1 MFELQIANQSLS
13 LGVPKGPFSFA
24 KENGP
29 FDSLPCTVQGKL
41 LPHWCGN
48 RCKLF
53 CEEIFD
59 RPARSGHAALHK
71 IRLAAAAAVQ
81 LGIHL
86 FRELT
91 KIAADMPDGVLVRAV
106 RAGKDR
112 AAAAA
117 VVRDRVAAM
126 RRSSSSRK
134 TACCRRSRPS
144 ADSARLQRSTPS
156 RSARG
161 RTLHRWRSFPS
172 AATSC
177 RRRISTSCARWAR
190 LRDCLKRAS

>member
-1 MFELQIANQSLS
+1 MQSLS

-29 FDSLPCTVQGKL
+29 SDLLPCTVQGKL

-53 CEEIFD
+53 CEKCFD

-91 KIAADMPDGVLVRAV
+91 KKMNAELNGRGG
-106 RAGKDR
+106 GKPNFVQGSV
-112 AAAAA
+112 AAA
-117 VVRDRVAAM
+117 
-126 RRSSSSRK
+126 
-134 TACCRRSRPS
+134 
-144 ADSARLQRSTPS
+144 
-156 RSARG
+156 RG
-161 RTLHRWRSFPS
+161 AIEAFF
-172 AATSC
+172 AE
-177 RRRISTSCARWAR
+177 
-190 LRDCLKRAS
+190 